1 VLYLADLSGGVGLSG
16 EQVGGGRYAWRQ
28 PTDFVVYAAHTEQW
42 MNAPLECMLHAQVVG
57 VVTMCMIPPAMVSMI
72 RTCGLAHT
80 LWALSMSAGVW
91 WALDV
96 SGPGVQMLAMHA
108 RVLLGVEVV
117 CMSLVLLT
125 ASLFPVCVLLCRTGA
140 GCLTLVLLEVL
151 LLGAWVVLDMLGFY
165 VLFEATLMPAH
176 ERAELNPGQHQHV
189 GDGGWHACGGREVGA
204 PAAVGVEHGVDSHPG
219 GAERAGAGGGAGHAA
234 YRSKPEHRLLL

>member
-1 VLYLADLSGGVGLSG
+1 
-16 EQVGGGRYAWRQ
+16 
-28 PTDFVVYAAHTEQW
+28 
-42 MNAPLECMLHAQVVG
+42 MLHAQVVG

-165 VLFEATLMPAH
+165 VLFEATLMLLFLQIGRYAYGSLEAILVVLSVPVLAAALAMLLTDRNLNTAYFCDAGDLVLYMHRCWAACSAKSRCSVPHSSLCFTPA
-176 ERAELNPGQHQHV
+176 PT
-189 GDGGWHACGGREVGA
+189 
-204 PAAVGVEHGVDSHPG
+204 
-219 GAERAGAGGGAGHAA
+219 
-234 YRSKPEHRLLL
+234 